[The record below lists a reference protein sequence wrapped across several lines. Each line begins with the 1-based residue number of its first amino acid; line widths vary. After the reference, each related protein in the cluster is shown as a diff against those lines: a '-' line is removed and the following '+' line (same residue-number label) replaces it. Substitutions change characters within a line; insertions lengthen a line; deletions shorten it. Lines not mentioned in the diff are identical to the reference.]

1 MITIR
6 RLDIGEISRLGEMD
20 RSEHVTRL
28 YAVKDGL
35 LTSQATALDV
45 PPWDDAHVS
54 HMTHEAREEMA
65 LGAWTYGAFR
75 EGNMGGLVCVGGRL
89 IGGDG
94 DLVQL
99 VLMHVSKDFR
109 RQGVA
114 SRLFDLAVQRAR
126 DLGAWGLYISATPSN
141 SALGFYIS
149 RGAGLAS
156 DVIPELYESEPEDI
170 HLVLP
175 LEQYVGHH
183 TESSDEESNA

>member
-6 RLDIGEISRLGEMD
+6 RLEANEVSRLSEFD
-20 RSEHVTRL
+20 RTERITRL
-28 YAVKDGL
+28 YAIEDGQ
-35 LTSQATALDV
+35 LTSKPAEIDV
-45 PPWDDAHVS
+45 PPWDDAHIHHLVE
-54 HMTHEAREEMA
+54 MTQSEMDQ
-65 LGAWTYGAFR
+65 GAWAWGAFER
-75 EGNMGGLVCVGGRL
+75 EQIGGLACVGGRL
-89 IGGDG
+89 IGQDG

-141 SALGFYIS
+141 SALGFYVS

-156 DVIPELYESEPEDI
+156 EVIAELYEKEPEDI
-170 HLVLP
+170 HLILP
-175 LEQYVGHH
+175 LDQYVGH
-183 TESSDEESNA
+183 TQSTDNREQNR